1 MKYIVKVL
9 DAKTGEEVDSPI
21 ECDGV
26 AIMGKAELEGENQR
40 IYMRDMDAISLMNAI
55 HEDKD
60 MHNAAVTVIGLEK
73 RLNSLRGKW
82 ALWRASRKARKSG
95 E

>member
-9 DAKTGEEVDSPI
+9 DAETGAEVDRPI

-26 AIMGKAELEGENQR
+26 AIVGKADLEGEKQR
-40 IYMRDMDAISLMNAI
+40 IYMNDIDALSLMNAI
-55 HEDKD
+55 HEDND
-60 MHNAAVTVIGLEK
+60 MHAAALAVIGLEK

-82 ALWRASRKARKSG
+82 ALWKASRKARKSG

>member
-1 MKYIVKVL
+1 MKYIIKVL
-9 DAKTGEEVDSPI
+9 DAETGAEVESPI

-26 AIMGKAELEGENQR
+26 AIMGKADLEGENQR

-55 HEDKD
+55 HADKD
-60 MHNAAVTVIGLEK
+60 MHDAAVTVIGLEK

-82 ALWRASRKARKSG
+82 ALWRALRKARKSG